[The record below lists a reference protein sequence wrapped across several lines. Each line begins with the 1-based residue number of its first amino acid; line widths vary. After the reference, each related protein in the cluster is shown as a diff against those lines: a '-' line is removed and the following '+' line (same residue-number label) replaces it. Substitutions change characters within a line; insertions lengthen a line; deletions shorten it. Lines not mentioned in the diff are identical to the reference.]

1 MNVGIKNLLFFH
13 LAALKSL
20 AVPIAIGKAS
30 PTFFAPACSP
40 ARWQAGCELK
50 KIAAPYLPARQASL
64 ASRISQILCCWTI
77 TPYFAVWQTRRE
89 GQIPENFFNFSVN
102 I

>member
-64 ASRISQILCCWTI
+64 ASRISQILSCWTI
-77 TPYFAVWQTRRE
+77 TQRH
-89 GQIPENFFNFSVN
+89 GKNFNLY
-102 I
+102 